1 MPVKKQ
7 QHATSRATDA
17 DRLIGKRVRI
27 ARLTAKLSQTELGR
41 HLGVTFQQIQKY
53 ENGKNRIAV
62 GRLEQIAEACRCP
75 IGALFAKDVHNGHTD
90 IFANRNVIAL
100 VQPFNTI
107 ANDAVQRAIIGLVK
121 TIAET
126 HAT

>member
-1 MPVKKQ
+1 MPVKKC
-7 QHATSRATDA
+7 SRVTDA

-27 ARLTAKLSQTELGR
+27 ARLTAKLSQAELGR
-41 HLGVTFQQIQKY
+41 RLGVTFQQIQKY

-62 GRLEQIAEACRCP
+62 GRLEQIAEACGCP
-75 IGALFAKDVHNGHTD
+75 VGAMFGKDAHNL
-90 IFANRNVIAL
+90 FANRNVIAL

-107 ANDAVQRAIIGLVK
+107 ANDAMQRAIIGLVK

-126 HAT
+126 HAA